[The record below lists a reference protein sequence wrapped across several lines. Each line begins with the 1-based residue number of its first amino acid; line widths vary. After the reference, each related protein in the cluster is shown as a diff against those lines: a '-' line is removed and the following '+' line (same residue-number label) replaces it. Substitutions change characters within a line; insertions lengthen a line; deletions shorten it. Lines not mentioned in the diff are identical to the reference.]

1 MPAVTF
7 PSDSK
12 TNLVQKR
19 ITFCNKTIIT
29 LKIIDI
35 ICQLQIS
42 IGKRKYLFVENL
54 YCIYLSDSF

>member
-1 MPAVTF
+1 MPAVKF

-19 ITFCNKTIIT
+19 TTFCNKIVIT
-29 LKIIDI
+29 LKIIDPH
-35 ICQLQIS
+35 QPQIS